1 MFMRALTGREKV
13 LGKGH
18 PETLGTLGTLA
29 ELMQE
34 QVLMGKGTRQDG
46 YLFEGLSTLV

>member
-34 QVLMGKGTRQDG
+34 QVLMGKMGT
-46 YLFEGLSTLV
+46 YLKDYLRCV